1 MTSSSSTSRIYIFPE
16 YFSPFLTLLQL
27 LAFGLFGYALLQ
39 KDLLEFAGLRQSK
52 SESKLI
58 TDGIYRIVRHPLYLA
73 GIILIFT
80 KPEMTLLD
88 LTAAALVSIYFIPWM
103 ISELGV
109 SSKASFR
116 GLLLSSD
123 CSAPGITPL

>member
-16 YFSPFLTLLQL
+16 YLSHFLTLLQL

-39 KDLLEFAGLRQSK
+39 KDLL
-52 SESKLI
+52 
-58 TDGIYRIVRHPLYLA
+58 
-73 GIILIFT
+73 
-80 KPEMTLLD
+80 D
-88 LTAAALVSIYFIPWM
+88 LTAAALVSIYFITGAYIEERRLVSTFGDRYRKYQQGRHIETWM

-109 SSKASFR
+109 SSKAPFR

>member
-1 MTSSSSTSRIYIFPE
+1 MSVITTFVL
-16 YFSPFLTLLQL
+16 YFFAFAFIHSL
-27 LAFGLFGYALLQ
+27 LA
-39 KDLLEFAGLRQSK
+39 
-52 SESKLI
+52 
-58 TDGIYRIVRHPLYLA
+58 TDYIKNIVCHPLYLA

-88 LTAAALVSIYFIPWM
+88 ITAAALVSIYFIPWM

-109 SSKASFR
+109 SSKAPFR